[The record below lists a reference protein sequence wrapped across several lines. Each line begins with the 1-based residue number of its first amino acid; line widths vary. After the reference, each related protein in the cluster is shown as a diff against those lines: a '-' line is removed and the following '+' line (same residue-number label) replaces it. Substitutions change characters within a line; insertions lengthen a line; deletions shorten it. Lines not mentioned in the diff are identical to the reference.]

1 MNPQIELFQM
11 PQTKPLHENI
21 KLKLEL
27 EQLKRDMAAMMAV
40 NADLRSRLVRLE
52 GGNQ

>member
-11 PQTKPLHENI
+11 PETKPLHENI
-21 KLKLEL
+21 KLKLEI
-27 EQLKRDMAAMMAV
+27 EQVRRDMAAVMAV
-40 NADLRSRLVRLE
+40 NADLRSRLARLE